1 MANIVAV
8 IDIQVLL
15 GMKTSTYFSVASA
28 TFLTY
33 DYLLML
39 PTEVQYVWQV
49 KWGVGKV
56 LYLLSRYPL
65 LLVSLVELHR
75 ITSHVASEKECRV
88 LYSLIYHTMAFAT
101 MISEIILIIRVWAL
115 WQRRIW
121 VIVVLGSILIA
132 GMITAAILA
141 EGALR
146 GVAVISNY
154 RVVSL
159 SYPACLNVSKGR
171 RMSIILYI
179 IIMVNGTAAFLLMVI
194 DGIRSRRYLRH
205 GSVQNSSMMYTF
217 YKDGLLY
224 FAALLATSIINTTV
238 SLTQPLEYANLLLSA
253 QTSLHSVLS
262 TRMLLNLRHSAQ
274 RDISDV
280 NSISDPN
287 TCHRRHNI
295 TGLRFATDPD
305 SSTGTA

>member
-39 PTEVQYVWQV
+39 PTEVQHVWQV

-65 LLVSLVELHR
+65 LLVSLVDLHR
-75 ITSHVASEKECRV
+75 MTSHVASEKECRV
-88 LYSLIYHTMAFAT
+88 LYTLIYHTMAFAT

-115 WQRRIW
+115 WKRRIW
-121 VIVVLGSILIA
+121 VIAVLGSILIA
-132 GMITAAILA
+132 GMITAGIVA

-146 GVAVISNY
+146 GVDD
-154 RVVSL
+154 L
-159 SYPACLNVSKGR
+159 C
-171 RMSIILYI
+171 
-179 IIMVNGTAAFLLMVI
+179 
-194 DGIRSRRYLRH
+194 H
-205 GSVQNSSMMYTF
+205 GFVQNSSMMHTF

-262 TRMLLNLRHSAQ
+262 ARMLLNLRHSAQ

-280 NSISDPN
+280 NSVADPN
-287 TCHRRHNI
+287 TSHRRHNI
-295 TGLRFATDPD
+295 TGLRFAADND